1 MPMVSGVKKSLVL
14 MAATVVLA
22 GGAAVVASA
31 EARQP
36 ATTSAVSAADDGNGQ
51 AKRQRPLVIAHR
63 AGTADFPE
71 NTVRAI
77 RGALEQKVD
86 MMWLSVQVSKDGVPV
101 LYRPGDLSSLTNGSG
116 SVADKTAQ
124 ELTRLNAGYQFKQG
138 DQYPYRDPAQA
149 TPLPTLEQALRALP
163 QHMPVLLD
171 MKSDNTELLV
181 PALKKT
187 LDHLAGDGVPTWQRI
202 RFYSTEKKN
211 LDALADRPDARIF
224 EDRDTTR
231 TRLAVSRLAGECQ
244 APPTKGTSTA
254 FELHRDVTV
263 EEKFTLGTGR
273 SPVKQALMW
282 DKPTVACFRTHPAVD
297 ITLIGINTKDD
308 YQTAMKLGANAVL
321 ADSPKTM
328 MKIKNT
334 LPPSAH

>member
-1 MPMVSGVKKSLVL
+1 MKKPLVVV
-14 MAATVVLA
+14 AAAVVLA
-22 GGAAVVASA
+22 GGGAVVTSA

-36 ATTSAVSAADDGNGQ
+36 ATGGASAADSGNG
-51 AKRQRPLVIAHR
+51 RGRGQRPLVIAHR

-101 LYRPGDLSSLTNGSG
+101 LYRPGDLSALTNGSG
-116 SVADKTAQ
+116 AVADKTAQ
-124 ELTRLNAGYQFKQG
+124 ELARLNAGYQFKQG
-138 DQYPYRDPAQA
+138 DRYPYRDPARA

-163 QHMPVLLD
+163 QDMPVLLD
-171 MKSDNTELLV
+171 VKSDNTELVV
-181 PALKKT
+181 PALRKT
-187 LDHLAGDGVPTWQRI
+187 LDTLAGEGVTTWQRI

-231 TRLAVSRLAGECQ
+231 TRLAVSRLTGECQ
-244 APPTKGTSTA
+244 APPARGTWAA
-254 FELHRDVTV
+254 FELRRDVTV

-273 SPVKQALMW
+273 SPVRQALMW
-282 DKPTVACFRTHPAVD
+282 DKPAVACFRTHPAVD

-321 ADSPKTM
+321 ADSPKDM

-334 LPPSAH
+334 LPPLAD